1 MDGWIKG
8 RKEGEV
14 SAASLLPVDL
24 SQFSQELTADLWSVA
39 AVSVHTVPGS
49 EPFTSVAT
57 VGLPPQL
64 CVCVW
69 LSACLSVCSVS
80 QPPVTRSDFTWR

>member
-1 MDGWIKG
+1 MDGG
-8 RKEGEV
+8 REGEV

-24 SQFSQELTADLWSVA
+24 SRFPQESTAALWSVA
-39 AVSVHTVPGS
+39 AVSVLAVPGS
-49 EPFTSVAT
+49 EPFTSVAA